1 MREEIVSR
9 VLVGKSLEFW
19 DLAFSKKK
27 NGMGDREDK
36 GVKEGESRPERW
48 ENRLYIYI
56 KSRIYFFLFVW
67 LSFIFIF
74 YYLGQL
80 SSKAPHYGNLFGLL
94 LLQLLWK
101 LPETWLV

>member
-36 GVKEGESRPERW
+36 GVKEGESRRER
-48 ENRLYIYI
+48 
-56 KSRIYFFLFVW
+56 
-67 LSFIFIF
+67 
-74 YYLGQL
+74 
-80 SSKAPHYGNLFGLL
+80 
-94 LLQLLWK
+94 
-101 LPETWLV
+101 